1 MRFRML
7 RSGVLASSLLL
18 SSAWLAQAQTKK
30 IEIQRQAEP
39 ARVQVQPA
47 DRVSAEFPRASSII
61 GAKVVIQDNVSIGKV
76 EDLVLDQNGTVE
88 YLVVLNEDKYVLV
101 PWGAAK
107 LDPAQ
112 RSVAVEIRQE
122 KFREVPT
129 FTRDRWPNFSDR
141 QYIERINTY
150 YGVRPGSER
159 RIDRREDRREDRRD
173 RREDRR

>member
-1 MRFRML
+1 MRFQIVRG
-7 RSGVLASSLLL
+7 GVLACSLALA
-18 SSAWLAQAQTKK
+18 SAWGAQAQNKK
-30 IEIQRQAEP
+30 IEIQRQVEP
-39 ARVQVQPA
+39 ARVQPGA
-47 DRVSAEFPRASSII
+47 RVSAEFPRASSII

-107 LDPAQ
+107 LDPGQ
-112 RSVAVEIRQE
+112 RTVMVEIRQE

-129 FTRDRWPNFSDR
+129 FTRESWPNFSDT

-150 YGVRPGSER
+150 YGVKPGRER
-159 RIDRREDRREDRRD
+159 RIEKREDRRD
-173 RREDRR
+173 RRP